1 MLNLTSCE
9 SGQPQASSIIQQPP
23 TQAVNYPYTKQLL
36 ALASC
41 TNSKTLHLPIA
52 CTHIVTPLIHPSGQQ
67 GLAGHPVKKF
77 VQFILEGIL
86 RGFHIGFN
94 YQHHRCKHWSQNMVS
109 ALQNPHVVQ
118 DLNIAKRV
126 VQIPN
131 SCRPEIQTNRF
142 GVIPKPNQT
151 GKWRLIVD
159 LFHPMEYSVNDGID
173 SDYCSM
179 RYATASGTSCSK
191 TS

>member
-1 MLNLTSCE
+1 M
-9 SGQPQASSIIQQPP
+9 GSIISIIDASIGHRIWYQP
-23 TQAVNYPYTKQLL
+23 Y
-36 ALASC
+36 
-41 TNSKTLHLPIA
+41 
-52 CTHIVTPLIHPSGQQ
+52 
-67 GLAGHPVKKF
+67 
-77 VQFILEGIL
+77 
-86 RGFHIGFN
+86 
-94 YQHHRCKHWSQNMVS
+94 
-109 ALQNPHVVQ
+109 NPHVVQ